1 MSALLAA
8 AAATHVTNLGF
19 PLLTALILV
28 PAAGAV
34 VTLLV
39 PARRPE
45 LTRVVGYVTSAA
57 VFGLAVYLL
66 IQFDT
71 GRSGYQ
77 FVSDHRWMPAIG
89 IRWTLGVDGI
99 SLFMVALTA
108 LLIPVGLLASAELE
122 KPKSFTFWMLLLEA
136 AVVGVFLALD
146 TIVFFVFFELVLVPM
161 YFLIA
166 GWGHGNRRYAAVKFF
181 LFTTAGSAFLFAGIL
196 SVAFLHQHATGHLTF
211 DVRVL
216 TTWASASHSLSL
228 ATTKWLFVAFA
239 LGFAVKIPLVPVHTW
254 LPDAHTDAPTA
265 GSVVLAGVLLKMG
278 TYGFLRF
285 AIPMFPQAAVDL
297 APVLLVLAVIG
308 ILYGAVVA
316 TMQPSL
322 KRIVAYSSIAHLG
335 FVVLGTFALTSQGI
349 SGGLFTML
357 SHGLTTG
364 ALFLLVG
371 MLYDRRHTYELSEF
385 RGLWKAVPVL
395 GGLFVAA
402 SFASIGLPGFSGFVG
417 EFLSL
422 LGAFLTSRWYAVAAT
437 AGVILAAVYMLWAVQ
452 RAFTGEPDEKNTA
465 TREIGFREICTV
477 APLLGL
483 SLFLGFYPKPV
494 LDRLQPAVAALVTQV
509 DTHSNHRAPAVD
521 EAAKTCTSDSLG
533 RLTVPVFPGENP
545 ETGNRVTKSG
555 RLVFTYGDC
564 VKPGAPR

>member
-8 AAATHVTNLGF
+8 AATARTSNAAF

-28 PAAGAV
+28 PAVGAV
-34 VTLLV
+34 VALLL
-39 PARRPE
+39 PNRRPE
-45 LTRVVGYVTSAA
+45 LIRALGYVTSAA
-57 VFGLAVYLL
+57 TFGLAVYLL

-71 GRSGYQ
+71 QKVGYQ
-77 FVSDHRWMPAIG
+77 FVSDHTWMPALG

-99 SLFMVALTA
+99 SLFMVALTT
-108 LLIPVGLLASAELE
+108 LLIPISLLASTDLE
-122 KPKSFTFWMLLLEA
+122 KVKPLTFWMLLLEA
-136 AVVGVFLALD
+136 SVIGVFLALD
-146 TIVFFVFFELVLVPM
+146 SIVFFVFFELVLVPM

-166 GWGHGNRRYAAVKFF
+166 GWGHGNRRYSALKFY
-181 LFTTAGSAFLFAGIL
+181 LYTAAGSAFLFAGIL

-211 DVRVL
+211 NVPEL
-216 TTWASASHSLSL
+216 TRWASSEHGVSV
-228 ATTKWLFVAFA
+228 ATAKWLFVAFA
-239 LGFAVKIPLVPVHTW
+239 IGFAVKIPLVPFHTW

-308 ILYGAVVA
+308 ITYGAIVA
-316 TMQPSL
+316 TMQPNL
-322 KRIVAYSSIAHLG
+322 KRIIAYSSIAHLG
-335 FVVLGTFALTSQGI
+335 FVVLGTFAFTTQGI

-371 MLYDRRHTYELSEF
+371 MLYDRRHTYELTDY
-385 RGLWKAVPVL
+385 RGLWKAVPVF

-402 SFASIGLPGFSGFVG
+402 TFASIGLPGFSGFVG

-422 LGAFLTSRWYAVAAT
+422 LGAFLSSRWYAVVAT
-437 AGVILAAVYMLWAVQ
+437 TGVILAAVYLLWAVQ
-452 RAFTGEPDEKNTA
+452 RAFTGEPDETNTA
-465 TREIGFREICTV
+465 TREITFRELCTV
-477 APLLGL
+477 VPLLGL

-494 LDRLQPAVAALVTQV
+494 LDRLQPSVDALVSQI
-509 DTHSNHRAPAVD
+509 DSNSNHHKPAVNF
-521 EAAKTCTSDSLG
+521 AAEECVAD
-533 RLTVPVFPGENP
+533 
-545 ETGNRVTKSG
+545 KSG
-555 RLVFTYGDC
+555 HYTISLNASARSLPNSGGS
-564 VKPGAPR
+564 VKYVILGQPKPCEPGATK

>member
-1 MSALLAA
+1 VSALLAA
-8 AAATHVTNLGF
+8 EAAGGSVAAF
-19 PLLTALILV
+19 PLLTSLILV

-34 VTLLV
+34 ITLLV
-39 PARRPE
+39 PGRRPE

-66 IQFDT
+66 IQFET
-71 GRSGYQ
+71 GHAGYQ
-77 FVSDHRWMPAIG
+77 FVSSHEWMPALG

-108 LLIPVGLLASAELE
+108 LLIPISLLASHELE
-122 KPKSFTFWMLLLEA
+122 KPKSFTFWMLVLEA
-136 AVVGVFLALD
+136 AVMGVFLALD
-146 TIVFFVFFELVLVPM
+146 AIVFFVFFELVLVPM

-181 LFTTAGSAFLFAGIL
+181 IFTMTGSAFLFAGIL
-196 SVAFLHQHATGHLTF
+196 SVAFLHQHDTGVLTF
-211 DVRVL
+211 SVPEL
-216 TTWASASHSLSL
+216 TDWASSAHALSL
-228 ATTKWLFVAFA
+228 ATAKWLFVAFA
-239 LGFAVKIPLVPVHTW
+239 IGFAVKIPLIPFHTW

-297 APVLLVLAVIG
+297 APILLVLAVVG
-308 ILYGAVVA
+308 ITYGAVVA
-316 TMQPSL
+316 AMQPNL
-322 KRIVAYSSIAHLG
+322 KRIIAYSSIAHLG
-335 FVVLGTFALTSQGI
+335 FVVLGVFAFTSQGV

-371 MLYDRRHTYELSEF
+371 MLYDRRHTYELADL
-385 RGLWKAVPVL
+385 RGLWKVVPVF
-395 GGLFVAA
+395 GGLFVATT
-402 SFASIGLPGFSGFVG
+402 FASIGLPGFSGFVG

-437 AGVILAAVYMLWAVQ
+437 VGVILAAVYMLWAVQ
-452 RAFTGEPDEKNTA
+452 RAFTGEPDEENAGTP
-465 TREIGFREICTV
+465 EIKFRELCTV
-477 APLLGL
+477 VPLLGL

-494 LDRLQPAVAALVTQV
+494 LDRVEPSVKELVAQIDSRSDHEPPDVNQP
-509 DTHSNHRAPAVD
+509 
-521 EAAKTCTSDSLG
+521 CTTDG
-533 RLTVPVFPGENP
+533 DLTVCRAAEA
-545 ETGNRVTKSG
+545 EK
-555 RLVFTYGDC
+555 
-564 VKPGAPR
+564 